1 MLHLPFWKLIFRR
14 RGNGGKKKEING
26 EKAGDGKKEAEA
38 VQKVAYHKLF
48 TSADKQDIVLMKL
61 GSLGAMDSY
70 FGPLVESFGSSDPSH
85 VVNEV
90 PKVTKP

>member
-1 MLHLPFWKLIFRR
+1 M
-14 RGNGGKKKEING
+14 
-26 EKAGDGKKEAEA
+26 
-38 VQKVAYHKLF
+38 AYHKLF